1 MSGNENNLIPVGVA
15 FVESR
20 NKLVSV
26 REAET
31 YYFPQVPRIGE
42 VINIGTENDPW
53 LVDSVIYWTEP
64 LQNFRDNPRVSLLLI
79 QK

>member
-1 MSGNENNLIPVGVA
+1 MSENNLIPVGVA

-20 NKLVSV
+20 SRLKSV
-26 REAET
+26 REPET
-31 YYFPQVPRIGE
+31 YSFPQVPRIGE
-42 VINIGTENDPW
+42 TINIGDGNDPW